1 MMSDSTVT
9 PQDYRLETIIRLTAM
24 ALVAVGFALR
34 LYALGSESLW
44 FDELL
49 QLDIA
54 QQPFS
59 TFLPEL
65 RHYAAVPLDY
75 TISHFW
81 ISLGRGDV
89 WVRLPAVIVGTLT
102 LPLGYQLGRRLLGP
116 TAGPSAGLVL
126 MALLTISPFHLRYSQ
141 ETRPYALVVL
151 GVTLAVYAL
160 WQLRRTGR
168 RQYIVP
174 LQVGVLIFSLAHLF
188 ATVIFAPLLVLIS
201 ADWIVTRPRSH
212 GTMTLV
218 ALLGT
223 GAVALII
230 LLSMGW
236 ASAFYYSTREFGKA
250 VVEPEK
256 FTVEATDK
264 PNQGR
269 GPQLDW
275 IFIKQDILGPLG
287 AGDSATALWLFN
299 GIAGLGL
306 FYLLIEGRY
315 RLSLLLLLWLSL
327 PIMLIVTFLVFRGTF
342 FASRYIIATLPA
354 YLILL
359 TAGLLALPRWLRC
372 AQPRWLSFGAF
383 LLLAGFVW
391 ADLTGELQQ
400 LYREH
405 TNEDWRLVAL
415 FLKQNAGP
423 DDAVIGVNTEF
434 IFNWYYP
441 PATTAV
447 NTFDTLEA
455 IQTNVA
461 QAHRSWVILSYFS
474 TFLED
479 FPKIRGWLSEQGAI
493 QLNLDPVITVYY
505 LGPNVPPPQLLEEI
519 QGFALPP
526 DHALYASLARENRRK
541 PDVARRYYELAIEMA
556 PDEETRAAYRA
567 ALELLR

>member
-1 MMSDSTVT
+1 VT
-9 PQDYRLETIIRLTAM
+9 PKDYRLETIVRLTAL
-24 ALVAVGFALR
+24 ALAAVGFALR

-54 QQPFS
+54 QGS
-59 TFLPEL
+59 LATFLPEL
-65 RHYAAVPLDY
+65 RHYAAAPLDY
-75 TISHFW
+75 IISHFW
-81 ISLGRGDV
+81 IGLGRGDV
-89 WVRLPAVIVGTLT
+89 WVRLPAVILGTLT
-102 LPLGYQLGRRLLGP
+102 LPLAYQLGRQLLGP
-116 TAGPSAGLVL
+116 SMGLLL
-126 MALLTISPFHLRYSQ
+126 MALLAFSPFHLRYSQ

-151 GVTLAVYAL
+151 GVTLTAYAL

-168 RQYIVP
+168 WQYIIP
-174 LQVGVLIFSLAHLF
+174 LQIGVLIFSLAHLF
-188 ATVIFAPLLVLIS
+188 ATVIFAPLLVFIT
-201 ADWIVTRPRSH
+201 ADWLVPRPRNH
-212 GTMTLV
+212 GAMTLL

-223 GAVALII
+223 GTVALII
-230 LLSMGW
+230 LLAMGW

-256 FTVEATDK
+256 FTVEAAEK
-264 PNQGR
+264 PNQGA
-269 GPQLDW
+269 GPRVGWTLIQE
-275 IFIKQDILGPLG
+275 DILGPLG
-287 AGDSATALWLFN
+287 AGDSATSLWLFN

-306 FYLLIEGRY
+306 FYLLVEGRY
-315 RLSLLLLLWLSL
+315 RLSLLLVLWLSL
-327 PIMLIVTFLVFRGTF
+327 PIVLIVAFLVFRGTF

-372 AQPRWLSFGAF
+372 AQPRWLPFGAF
-383 LLLAGFVW
+383 LLLAGLVW

-415 FLKQNAGP
+415 FLRQNAGP
-423 DDAVIGVNTEF
+423 NDAIMAVNTEF
-434 IFNWYYP
+434 TLNWYYP
-441 PATTAV
+441 PATVAA

-455 IQTNVA
+455 IQNTVA
-461 QAHRSWVILSYFS
+461 QADRSWVILSFFS

-479 FPKIRGWLSEQGAI
+479 DFLKIRAWLSEQGAI
-493 QLNLDPVITVYY
+493 QLTLDPIITVYY

-519 QGFALPP
+519 RSFALPP
-526 DHALYASLARENRRK
+526 DHALYASLARENRRD
-541 PDVARRYYELAIEMA
+541 PAVARRYYELAIEIA

-567 ALELLR
+567 ALELLVR

>member
-1 MMSDSTVT
+1 MSK
-9 PQDYRLETIIRLTAM
+9 DYHPETIIRLTAM
-24 ALVAVGFALR
+24 ALAAVGFALR

-54 QQPFS
+54 QQSLS

-65 RHYAAVPLDY
+65 RHYAAAPLDY
-75 TISHFW
+75 IISHFW
-81 ISLGRGDV
+81 IGLGRGDV
-89 WVRLPAVIVGTLT
+89 WVRLPAVVVGTLT
-102 LPLGYQLGRRLLGP
+102 LPLAYQLGRQLLGRS
-116 TAGPSAGLVL
+116 AGPSLGLVL
-126 MALLTISPFHLRYSQ
+126 MALLAFSPFHVRYSQ

-151 GVTLAVYAL
+151 GVTLTAYAL

-168 RQYIVP
+168 WQYIVP

-188 ATVIFAPLLVLIS
+188 ATVIFAPLLVFIT
-201 ADWIVTRPRSH
+201 ADWLVSRPRNH
-212 GTMTLV
+212 GTMTLL

-256 FTVEATDK
+256 FTVEAAEK
-264 PNQGR
+264 PNQGT
-269 GPQLDW
+269 GPQVGWTL
-275 IFIKQDILGPLG
+275 IQKDILGPLG
-287 AGDSATALWLFN
+287 AGDSATSLWLFN

-306 FYLLIEGRY
+306 FYLLVEGRY
-315 RLSLLLLLWLSL
+315 RLSLLLVLWLSL
-327 PIMLIVTFLVFRGTF
+327 PIMLIVAFLVFRGTF

-359 TAGLLALPRWLRC
+359 AAGLLALPRWLRC

-383 LLLAGFVW
+383 LLLAGLVW

-415 FLKQNAGP
+415 FLRQNAGP
-423 DDAVIGVNTEF
+423 DDAILAVNTEF
-434 IFNWYYP
+434 TLNWYYP
-441 PATTAV
+441 PVTAAA

-455 IQTNVA
+455 VQNSVA
-461 QAHRSWVILSYFS
+461 RAERSWVILSFFS

-479 FPKIRGWLSEQGAI
+479 EFLKIRAWLSEQGAV
-493 QLNLDPVITVYY
+493 QLRLDPVITVYY
-505 LGPNVPPPQLLEEI
+505 LGHNVPPPQLLEEI
-519 QGFALPP
+519 RSFALPP
-526 DHALYASLARENRRK
+526 DHALYASLARENRRN
-541 PDVARRYYELAIEMA
+541 PAVARRYYELAIEIA

-567 ALELLR
+567 ALELLVR